1 MLCPTREC
9 NGTPEVPRH
18 GKLLPIL
25 NQEII
30 SSGRAPV
37 RFHARAIVSLE
48 FT

>member
-9 NGTPEVPRH
+9 NGTPEVTRH

-30 SSGRAPV
+30 SSGRASV
-37 RFHARAIVSLE
+37 RFHAREIVSI
-48 FT
+48 